1 MVGSGFCRLH
11 EDRHLYEQ
19 FVNYFI
25 VLIIFFRMLPPGL
38 LLVAEIVGG
47 AASVASSPGY
57 SGKTMPETCA
67 LFAYKFEIFM
77 ITNMTSNLC

>member
-1 MVGSGFCRLH
+1 M
-11 EDRHLYEQ
+11 
-19 FVNYFI
+19 I
-25 VLIIFFRMLPPGL
+25 PPGL

-67 LFAYKFEIFM
+67 LFVYNFEIHIQDIKHHIKPLLSLLGGVEFGQCG
-77 ITNMTSNLC
+77 SEAVVVCLRLRQ

>member
-1 MVGSGFCRLH
+1 MAVAFAGFTRIDTFR
-11 EDRHLYEQ
+11 EK
-19 FVNYFI
+19 FVNYLI

-67 LFAYKFEIFM
+67 LFANKFEIFM